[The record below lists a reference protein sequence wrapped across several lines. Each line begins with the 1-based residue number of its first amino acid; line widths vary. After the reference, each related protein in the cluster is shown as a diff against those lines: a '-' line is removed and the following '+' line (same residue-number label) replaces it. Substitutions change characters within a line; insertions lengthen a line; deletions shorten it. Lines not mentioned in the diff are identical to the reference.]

1 MAKKVSAPEAP
12 VVTNLPLPN
21 SDNAMVIDL
30 PDGQKLVV
38 GKMETGTVI
47 EVATW
52 RGTGRPDS
60 RTTRLMLGV
69 SSQEKVAEPNSQT
82 TEPAKSSKL
91 SAIDNVK
98 SVAITLAKTVLAR
111 VSKVASKAKKFKVE
125 KPSTSPTLS
134 APISSVSVTSQT
146 TAKDTDTEVQAWLDS
161 IIAKSEKKEAAQATI
176 KPVTSA
182 KKAAPKSA
190 PAKKSAAKK
199 ASTTRRAR

>member
-12 VVTNLPLPN
+12 VVTTLPLPN

-69 SSQEKVAEPNSQT
+69 SSQEKVSEGAAESSAPQ
-82 TEPAKSSKL
+82 KSPKL
-91 SAIDNVK
+91 SALDTARDVAKNV
-98 SVAITLAKTVLAR
+98 VAKVVVLG
-111 VSKVASKAKKFKVE
+111 SKAKKFKVE
-125 KPSTSPTLS
+125 KPSTSPTL
-134 APISSVSVTSQT
+134 APPVTPAST
-146 TAKDTDTEVQAWLDS
+146 PSTAKDTDTEVQAWLDS
-161 IIAKSEKKEAAQATI
+161 IIAKSEKKEVAQGTI

-182 KKAAPKSA
+182 KKAAPKN
-190 PAKKSAAKK
+190 KTVKK

>member
-1 MAKKVSAPEAP
+1 MAKKESAPEAP
-12 VVTNLPLPN
+12 VVTTLPLPN

-69 SSQEKVAEPNSQT
+69 SSQEKVAESARGEVAQQKASTATPIGKVKDFAGAVARSFAANL
-82 TEPAKSSKL
+82 SKI
-91 SAIDNVK
+91 A
-98 SVAITLAKTVLAR
+98 
-111 VSKVASKAKKFKVE
+111 SKVKKFKVE

-134 APISSVSVTSQT
+134 APISSVSVTSPT
-146 TAKDTDTEVQAWLDS
+146 TSKDTDTEVQAWLDS

-176 KPVTSA
+176 KPVTST
-182 KKAAPKSA
+182 KKSA
-190 PAKKSAAKK
+190 PKKKPIKK

>member
-1 MAKKVSAPEAP
+1 MAKKDVAPEAP
-12 VVTNLPLPN
+12 VVTTLPLPN

-69 SSQEKVAEPNSQT
+69 SSQEKV
-82 TEPAKSSKL
+82 TEVNAQSSAPQK
-91 SAIDNVK
+91 
-98 SVAITLAKTVLAR
+98 
-111 VSKVASKAKKFKVE
+111 VSKVPALDSARSAAVSFAKSLAGKLSLVAAKAKKIKVE
-125 KPSTSPTLS
+125 KPSTSPTLA
-134 APISSVSVTSQT
+134 APVAT
-146 TAKDTDTEVQAWLDS
+146 TAVSKDTDTEVQAWLDS

-176 KPVTSA
+176 KPSTSV

-190 PAKKSAAKK
+190 PAKKSTAKK

>member
-1 MAKKVSAPEAP
+1 MAKKDVAPEAP
-12 VVTNLPLPN
+12 VVTTLPLPN

-69 SSQEKVAEPNSQT
+69 SSQEKI
-82 TEPAKSSKL
+82 TEANAQSSAPQKASKGSALDSVKSSVVG
-91 SAIDNVK
+91 I
-98 SVAITLAKTVLAR
+98 AKKV
-111 VSKVASKAKKFKVE
+111 VSKVSGIASKAKKFKVE
-125 KPSTSPTLS
+125 KPSTSPTLPAS
-134 APISSVSVTSQT
+134 AAPTAVS
-146 TAKDTDTEVQAWLDS
+146 KDTDTEVQAWLDS

-176 KPVTSA
+176 KPSTSV
-182 KKAAPKSA
+182 KKAAPNSS
-190 PAKKSAAKK
+190 PAKKSPAKK

>member
-1 MAKKVSAPEAP
+1 MGKKESLPEAP
-12 VVTNLPLPN
+12 VVTTLPLPN

-69 SSQEKVAEPNSQT
+69 SSQEKVVEGAAQHATPQ
-82 TEPAKSSKL
+82 KSSKF
-91 SAIDNVK
+91 SALDSAKV
-98 SVAITLAKTVLAR
+98 VAR
-111 VSKVASKAKKFKVE
+111 KVAVKVVALGAKAKKFKVE
-125 KPSTSPTLS
+125 KPSTSATLT
-134 APISSVSVTSQT
+134 PDVSPASTPS

-176 KPVTSA
+176 KPVASA
-182 KKAAPKSA
+182 KKAAPKK
-190 PAKKSAAKK
+190 PVKK

>member
-1 MAKKVSAPEAP
+1 MAKKETAPEAP
-12 VVTNLPLPN
+12 VVTTLPLPN

-69 SSQEKVAEPNSQT
+69 SSQEKVSEGSAQ
-82 TEPAKSSKL
+82 PAAPQKVSK
-91 SAIDNVK
+91 
-98 SVAITLAKTVLAR
+98 VAVLETAQVLAKKVIAKVIT
-111 VSKVASKAKKFKVE
+111 VASKAKKFKVE
-125 KPSTSPTLS
+125 KPSTSATVSTTPT
-134 APISSVSVTSQT
+134 SVSVVSSSTS
-146 TAKDTDTEVQAWLDS
+146 KDTDTEVQAWLDS

>member
-1 MAKKVSAPEAP
+1 MAKKDVAPEAP
-12 VVTNLPLPN
+12 VVTTLPLPN

-69 SSQEKVAEPNSQT
+69 SSQEKATEATAQSSASQKASKVPALDST
-82 TEPAKSSKL
+82 KSAAINVAKSLAGKL
-91 SAIDNVK
+91 SG
-98 SVAITLAKTVLAR
+98 VAA
-111 VSKVASKAKKFKVE
+111 KAKKIKVE
-125 KPSTSPTLS
+125 KPSTSPTLAAPVATS
-134 APISSVSVTSQT
+134 AVS
-146 TAKDTDTEVQAWLDS
+146 KDTDTEVQAWLDS

-176 KPVTSA
+176 KTSTSV
-182 KKAAPKSA
+182 KKAGPKSA
-190 PAKKSAAKK
+190 PAKKSTAKK
-199 ASTTRRAR
+199 ASTKRRAR

>member
-1 MAKKVSAPEAP
+1 MAKKDVAPEAP
-12 VVTNLPLPN
+12 VVTTLPLPN

-69 SSQEKVAEPNSQT
+69 SSQEKV
-82 TEPAKSSKL
+82 TESNAQSSTPQKASKVPALDSVKSSVVG
-91 SAIDNVK
+91 I
-98 SVAITLAKTVLAR
+98 AKKV
-111 VSKVASKAKKFKVE
+111 VSKVSGIASKAKKFKVE
-125 KPSTSPTLS
+125 KPSTSPTLAAPS
-134 APISSVSVTSQT
+134 AT
-146 TAKDTDTEVQAWLDS
+146 TAVSKDTDTEVQAWLDS

-176 KPVTSA
+176 KPSTSV
-182 KKAAPKSA
+182 KKAAPKSS
-190 PAKKSAAKK
+190 PAKKSPVKK

>member
-1 MAKKVSAPEAP
+1 MAKKDAAPEAP
-12 VVTNLPLPN
+12 VVTTLPLPN

-69 SSQEKVAEPNSQT
+69 SSQDKVTEASAPNSAPQK
-82 TEPAKSSKL
+82 ASKVSALDSVKSSVVGIAKK
-91 SAIDNVK
+91 V
-98 SVAITLAKTVLAR
+98 VAK
-111 VSKVASKAKKFKVE
+111 VSGIASKAKKIKVE
-125 KPSTSPTLS
+125 KPSTSPTLA
-134 APISSVSVTSQT
+134 APTAPTPVS
-146 TAKDTDTEVQAWLDS
+146 KDTDTEVQAWLDS

-176 KPVTSA
+176 KPSTSV
-182 KKAAPKSA
+182 KKAAPKS
-190 PAKKSAAKK
+190 PPVKKSPAKK

>member
-1 MAKKVSAPEAP
+1 MAKKESAPEAP
-12 VVTNLPLPN
+12 VVTTLPLPN

-69 SSQEKVAEPNSQT
+69 SSQEKVSEGSAQPTAPQ
-82 TEPAKSSKL
+82 KSSKF
-91 SAIDNVK
+91 SAIDNAKGVGK
-98 SVAITLAKTVLAR
+98 KVGEKLVALG
-111 VSKVASKAKKFKVE
+111 SKAKKFKVE
-125 KPSTSPTLS
+125 KPSTSSTLTPS
-134 APISSVSVTSQT
+134 VIPASTSSNP
-146 TAKDTDTEVQAWLDS
+146 KDTDTEVQAWLDS

-176 KPVTSA
+176 KPVTSV
-182 KKAAPKSA
+182 KKAAPK
-190 PAKKSAAKK
+190 KKPVKK

>member
-1 MAKKVSAPEAP
+1 MAKKDVAPEAP
-12 VVTNLPLPN
+12 VVTTLPLPN

-69 SSQEKVAEPNSQT
+69 SSQEKV
-82 TEPAKSSKL
+82 TEANAQSSAPQKASKSPALDSAKSTAVNVAKSLVEKL
-91 SAIDNVK
+91 SGIA
-98 SVAITLAKTVLAR
+98 A
-111 VSKVASKAKKFKVE
+111 KAKKIKVE
-125 KPSTSPTLS
+125 KPSTSPTLT
-134 APISSVSVTSQT
+134 APAAT
-146 TAKDTDTEVQAWLDS
+146 TPGAKDTDTEVQAWLDS

-190 PAKKSAAKK
+190 PAKKPAAKK
-199 ASTTRRAR
+199 ASTTRRTR